1 VRRVGSLLRNRGRY
15 LCLFEYQDRCR
26 CYLRNDHACR
36 EAEQAARRRI
46 GRNISGAF
54 AGDYVSAAGLSLG
67 LARTLAATARDSSN
81 PNRPPSSLTLARPWC
96 KPSGSLATNLSRPG
110 DRTPALRHRLD
121 RSPPLD
127 PAPPASSTADPQP
140 GSPPPAGFAP
150 AAADATVVAGHT
162 PDPSRRAEQADDS
175 CSRSLPVNGR
185 PGERRPF
192 QVFSLARSNGKCG
205 NPGTTHAG
213 KISLTQRRRR
223 LCLAGFSP
231 PETIDPT
238 AAVTLVGGALA
249 KL

>member
-1 VRRVGSLLRNRGRY
+1 VSFRVPRPLPLLSPQRSRLPRSRTSRQAPHRSQHLRRLRGR
-15 LCLFEYQDRCR
+15 
-26 CYLRNDHACR
+26 LRLRRWPQSRARSHPR
-36 EAEQAARRRI
+36 RHRSGQLKPKQAAIIAYLGQALVQAIRL
-46 GRNISGAF
+46 
-54 AGDYVSAAGLSLG
+54 AGDEPVPTWGPD
-67 LARTLAATARDSSN
+67 T
-81 PNRPPSSLTLARPWC
+81 
-96 KPSGSLATNLSRPG
+96 
-110 DRTPALRHRLD
+110 ALRHRLHH
-121 RSPPLD
+121 SPPLD

-238 AAVTLVGGALA
+238 GAVTLVGGALA